1 MSVSTKSFLAG
12 LALVP
17 LLGAVSLANAGS
29 LTINGESC
37 GTFTQATIS
46 QTGNIIL
53 TGVSNCNIGGGTGGG
68 DTGGGDTGGGDTG
81 GGDTG
86 GGDTGG
92 GDTGGGDTGGGDT
105 DGGTPTGQEGVV
117 NTAHGPVLI
126 QNLTL
131 SGGIPSTMYVASGI
145 SGDVPYETLALRF
158 TTGSNVKGAFRT
170 VPYDG
175 SGANRSL
182 SIHTEAGNMS
192 AMRSGCANSRP
203 VRDASRNWSTTA
215 ACQLQPNT
223 TYYLNVRTSAICTTN
238 VARCRFSLSGFAQ

>member
-1 MSVSTKSFLAG
+1 MNFSNKSFLAG
-12 LALVP
+12 LALMP
-17 LLGAVSLANAGS
+17 LLGAITVANAGS
-29 LTINGESC
+29 LTINGTAC
-37 GTFTQATIS
+37 GTFTSATVS
-46 QTGNIIL
+46 GAGNISL
-53 TGVSNCNIGGGTGGG
+53 TGVAGCTIGG

-92 GDTGGGDTGGGDT
+92 GDTGGG
-105 DGGTPTGQEGVV
+105 TPTGQEGVV
-117 NTAHGPVLI
+117 STAHGPVLI

-145 SGDVPYETLALRF
+145 SGGVPYETLALRF

-182 SIHTEAGNMS
+182 SIHTEPGNMS

-203 VRDASRNWSTTA
+203 VRDASREWSTTA

-238 VARCRFSLSGFAQ
+238 VAGCRFSLSGFAQ